1 MLPSIDEIEKRRKNL
16 GLTQKQLSKLSGVSQ
31 STIAKIETGR
41 IGPSYS
47 KTKAIFDTLQNLQRK
62 TETKAKDILQENVVG
77 IQKSE
82 LVSTAAKT
90 MHETG
95 FSQLPVLDGSQP
107 VGSISERTVLDRM
120 LKGHDLSELSRLR
133 VEEIMDEAFPSI
145 DPETPLDLV
154 SALLQYS
161 SAVLV
166 TKRGEILGIITK
178 ADLLKI
184 IHSE

>member
-1 MLPSIDEIEKRRKNL
+1 MLPSVDEIEKRRKNL
-16 GLTQKQLSKLSGVSQ
+16 GLSQKQLSKLSGVSQ
-31 STIAKIETGR
+31 SMIAKIETGR
-41 IGPSYS
+41 INPSYS

-62 TETKAKDILQENVVG
+62 METKAKDILQENVVG

-82 LVSTAAKT
+82 PVSRATKT

-95 FSQLPVLDGSQP
+95 FSQLPVLDGTQP
-107 VGSISERTVLDRM
+107 VGSISERTVLDRI

-133 VEEIMDEAFPSI
+133 VEEIMEEAFPSI
-145 DPETPLDLV
+145 DPETPLDVV
-154 SALLQYS
+154 SSLLQYS

-166 TKRGEILGIITK
+166 TKKGEISGIITK

-184 IHSE
+184 IHS